1 MWNWVMALELEHNT
15 GVNLISETF
24 TSVIYKRSYCFLA
37 LKQWLYLY
45 ITTNEIKRSTNEII
59 RNECGG

>member
-1 MWNWVMALELEHNT
+1 MALELEHNT

-37 LKQWLYLY
+37 LKPVNYYKWNYK
-45 ITTNEIKRSTNEII
+45 EH
-59 RNECGG
+59 